1 MNNAINIALVG
12 ASGVVGS
19 KIISLLEKKN
29 ININNFY
36 PLGSSSVGKEVSFKS
51 KTYIIEDLSDFDSSK
66 VHLAIFSAGSKVAK
80 EYANEFVSNGA
91 YVIDL
96 SSEFRYDEDVPLI
109 IPEINGNILKDVKK
123 PLLIANPNCSVSQLL
138 MAIEP
143 IHKNFDVDLLNIAT
157 YQAVSGTGKDAVK
170 ELNTQLEDSNAEAKV
185 YPKKIAFNVI
195 PQCDI
200 FLENDYGNQPMIY
213 LGEMTARRLN
223 VNEGDIVRLLSPID
237 HGYTLGLPI
246 QIQCV
251 VGGIFNIQVLD
262 LDDKIAFIPY
272 EIGQKL
278 FIRKNQPDGIDI
290 RLAKGHKIELVAN
303 ELKQELKR
311 AKVETWGE
319 LHEELFGAMKFERVG
334 TLAVLSLIIVV
345 ACFNLVTTLVLQTA
359 QKAREFGILQVLG
372 SNQRAIKSII
382 MYQGVLI
389 SSLGI
394 ISGLILGLFIIFFQN
409 IFGFIPLPE
418 DIYFTSHLPMV
429 IQIKD
434 IIAILIIPFGM
445 VITSIY
451 ISTKRT
457 IVLSS
462 IKSIFL
468 DK

>member
-1 MNNAINIALVG
+1 MDEMHGQISGTNALFNHFSLMKFVIITHVVHKQIKNNYFGYSPYIREMNRWLKYVG
-12 ASGVVGS
+12 AV
-19 KIISLLEKKN
+19 KIVAPLDIDYASRITATYHHDQLEFERVSQISLLSILDVLKTFFKLPVICFKIWKSMRWADHIHLRCPGNLGLLGSVIQVFFPSKTKTVKYAGNWDPNSDQPWSYKLQKWILSNTFLSKN
-29 ININNFY
+29 I
-36 PLGSSSVGKEVSFKS
+36 
-51 KTYIIEDLSDFDSSK
+51 K
-66 VHLAIFSAGSKVAK
+66 VLVYGEWAGQTK
-80 EYANEFVSNGA
+80 
-91 YVIDL
+91 
-96 SSEFRYDEDVPLI
+96 
-109 IPEINGNILKDVKK
+109 NILPFFTASFSEKDIEFIDKDFSNNLNFLFVGSLMEGKQPIYAIRLVEELK
-123 PLLIANPNCSVSQLL
+123 ASGKNVCLKIFGEGPLQS
-138 MAIEP
+138 
-143 IHKNFDVDLLNIAT
+143 D
-157 YQAVSGTGKDAVK
+157 
-170 ELNTQLEDSNAEAKV
+170 
-185 YPKKIAFNVI
+185 
-195 PQCDI
+195 
-200 FLENDYGNQPMIY
+200 LENYI
-213 LGEMTARRLN
+213 
-223 VNEGDIVRLLSPID
+223 
-237 HGYTLGLPI
+237 
-246 QIQCV
+246 
-251 VGGIFNIQVLD
+251 
-262 LDDKIAFIPY
+262 
-272 EIGQKL
+272 
-278 FIRKNQPDGIDI
+278 
-290 RLAKGHKIELVAN
+290 

-345 ACFNLVTTLVLQTA
+345 ACFNLVTTLVLLTA

-434 IIAILIIPFGM
+434 IIAILIISFGM

-451 ISTKRT
+451 ISVKRT
-457 IVLSS
+457 IILSS

>member
-1 MNNAINIALVG
+1 
-12 ASGVVGS
+12 
-19 KIISLLEKKN
+19 
-29 ININNFY
+29 
-36 PLGSSSVGKEVSFKS
+36 
-51 KTYIIEDLSDFDSSK
+51 
-66 VHLAIFSAGSKVAK
+66 
-80 EYANEFVSNGA
+80 
-91 YVIDL
+91 
-96 SSEFRYDEDVPLI
+96 
-109 IPEINGNILKDVKK
+109 
-123 PLLIANPNCSVSQLL
+123 
-138 MAIEP
+138 
-143 IHKNFDVDLLNIAT
+143 
-157 YQAVSGTGKDAVK
+157 
-170 ELNTQLEDSNAEAKV
+170 
-185 YPKKIAFNVI
+185 
-195 PQCDI
+195 
-200 FLENDYGNQPMIY
+200 MIY
-213 LGEMTARRLN
+213 LGGMTARRLN

-237 HGYTLGLPI
+237 HGYTLGLPV

-278 FIRKNQPDGIDI
+278 FIRKNQPVGIDI

-303 ELKQELKR
+303 ELKQELER
-311 AKVETWGE
+311 VKVETWGE

-345 ACFNLVTTLVLQTA
+345 ACFNLVTTLVLLTA

-434 IIAILIIPFGM
+434 IIAILVISFGM

-451 ISTKRT
+451 ISAKRT

>member
-1 MNNAINIALVG
+1 MSLSKVIAKRFLIG
-12 ASGVVGS
+12 GQASGPSKLTGWVAIIGLCVGS
-19 KIISLLEKKN
+19 IAMVLSVAVLNGFEHRVVDKIVGFESDIRITKINDYNTTIDIIQSIDGVKTAMPFQERKGLILSKDGIQRMVSLKAIEIEK
-29 ININNFY
+29 
-36 PLGSSSVGKEVSFKS
+36 
-51 KTYIIEDLSDFDSSK
+51 
-66 VHLAIFSAGSKVAK
+66 
-80 EYANEFVSNGA
+80 
-91 YVIDL
+91 L
-96 SSEFRYDEDVPLI
+96 SSFY
-109 IPEINGNILKDVKK
+109 N
-123 PLLIANPNCSVSQLL
+123 
-138 MAIEP
+138 
-143 IHKNFDVDLLNIAT
+143 LN
-157 YQAVSGTGKDAVK
+157 
-170 ELNTQLEDSNAEAKV
+170 
-185 YPKKIAFNVI
+185 
-195 PQCDI
+195 I

-303 ELKQELKR
+303 ELKQELER
-311 AKVETWGE
+311 VKVETWGE

-334 TLAVLSLIIVV
+334 TLVVLSLIIVV
-345 ACFNLVTTLVLQTA
+345 ACFNLVTTLVLLTA

-434 IIAILIIPFGM
+434 IIAILVISFGM

-451 ISTKRT
+451 ISAKRT